1 MPRAGLAVADWA
13 ARGATPDRD
22 GGNFHRAAPSPR
34 VRTRVAAHAASAGE
48 AQDIAV
54 WATSTPFAAGRR
66 SENSCIFA
74 CPRRTHNWHR
84 VGMHVLT
91 RATPRPVAMSS
102 GCETPSHRVF
112 VYGTLKRGFYNHR
125 LLREMD
131 AKFLGE
137 ALTREPMRMV
147 LGEYGIPYLMRGEA
161 DGSAVVPG
169 ELWEVGDE
177 GLDALDV
184 LEGIDEGMY

>member
-1 MPRAGLAVADWA
+1 M
-13 ARGATPDRD
+13 
-22 GGNFHRAAPSPR
+22 
-34 VRTRVAAHAASAGE
+34 
-48 AQDIAV
+48 
-54 WATSTPFAAGRR
+54 
-66 SENSCIFA
+66 
-74 CPRRTHNWHR
+74 
-84 VGMHVLT
+84 
-91 RATPRPVAMSS
+91 
-102 GCETPSHRVF
+102 HRVF

-184 LEGIDEGMY
+184 LEGIDEGMYERVTLDVATREGADGAVDGGFATTAQAFVCGPESERRGIGTTWSEEIAAYDLKTHEASYVPKHERAAGSLGTRRS

>member
-1 MPRAGLAVADWA
+1 
-13 ARGATPDRD
+13 
-22 GGNFHRAAPSPR
+22 
-34 VRTRVAAHAASAGE
+34 
-48 AQDIAV
+48 
-54 WATSTPFAAGRR
+54 
-66 SENSCIFA
+66 
-74 CPRRTHNWHR
+74 
-84 VGMHVLT
+84 MHVLT
-91 RATPRPVAMSS
+91 RATPHPVAMSS

-184 LEGIDEGMY
+184 LEGIDEGMYERVTLDVATREGADGAVDGGFATTAQAFVCGPESERRGIGTTWSEEIAAYDLKTHEASYVPKHERAAGSLGTESLGRRRS